1 MINLFI
7 DTNIYLELFGHPEKS
22 LKSVAKI
29 TDLIKD
35 GKITLWL
42 PEQVKNEFYR
52 KRDDRILE
60 IYKKIE
66 NFLKTINQLEIPVDK
81 KGKIRETLNNIE
93 NLKDE
98 LEKIKKNIKQ
108 RKFFTDEI
116 IKELF
121 TVAKLI
127 PLNDEIVEKA
137 MRRSDLGNPPGK
149 KNSYGDAVIWESL
162 LNKFPKGK
170 DLYFVGNDNDFY
182 SKLSKNDF
190 SSFLKSEW
198 EKEKESDIK
207 PFRKIGD
214 FVKKVLPGEIEATEI
229 IAAEKKIEE
238 LASAPITQQFAY
250 DPNVLMPF
258 GQIGLFTEEDSS
270 GNVSGFSFYRKKP
283 KNL

>member
-1 MINLFI
+1 MGF
-7 DTNIYLELFGHPEKS
+7 YLTCRIKS
-22 LKSVAKI
+22 NTHYNKKRSPSKI
-29 TDLIKD
+29 
-35 GKITLWL
+35 
-42 PEQVKNEFYR
+42 
-52 KRDDRILE
+52 KRD
-60 IYKKIE
+60 
-66 NFLKTINQLEIPVDK
+66 
-81 KGKIRETLNNIE
+81 
-93 NLKDE
+93 
-98 LEKIKKNIKQ
+98 IKQ

-127 PLNDEIVEKA
+127 SLKDDEIVKKA
-137 MRRSDLGNPPGK
+137 MCRSNLGNPPGK

-162 LNKFPKGK
+162 LNEVPKGE

-198 EKEKESDIK
+198 EKEKESHIK

-214 FVKKVLPGEIEATEI
+214 FVKKVLSREIESTEI
-229 IAAEKKIEE
+229 IAAEKKIEK

-250 DPNVLMPF
+250 DPNVSMPF

-270 GNVSGFSFYRKKP
+270 GNVSGTFSFYRKKP